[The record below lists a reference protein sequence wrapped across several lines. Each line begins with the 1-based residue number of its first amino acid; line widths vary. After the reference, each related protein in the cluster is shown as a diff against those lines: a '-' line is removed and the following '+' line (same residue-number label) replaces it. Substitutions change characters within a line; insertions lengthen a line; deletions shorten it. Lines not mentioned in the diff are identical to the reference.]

1 MAPCFSLGSSLPHP
15 RLQEWREGR
24 RTLHLVRVTSEDP
37 GREESCQGHLEAD
50 SSPGSWACPPTLVT
64 DGQQNARPPPT
75 HTHTSPFLRPGTEV
89 VRTGADLCQS
99 LPDRCKILTKSHI
112 RADLYYL
119 WVSLIV
125 LTGETEAARVVART
139 SIFFIRFIRGLSKVK
154 VGLRRND
161 SNLEFSS

>member
-1 MAPCFSLGSSLPHP
+1 MAPRFSLGSSLPHP

-37 GREESCQGHLEAD
+37 GRDESCQGHLEAD
-50 SSPGSWACPPTLVT
+50 SSLGSWACPPTLVT
-64 DGQQNARPPPT
+64 DGQQNASPPS
-75 HTHTSPFLRPGTEV
+75 SPPSLFLRPGTEV
-89 VRTGADLCQS
+89 VRIGADLCQS

-139 SIFFIRFIRGLSKVK
+139 SIFFIRFIRGPSKVK